1 MRILF
6 GVLWY
11 ILAVTGARA
20 QEKIGIIYK
29 DTAYIGLSA
38 ANYNLLKAQL
48 ESYNLTEADLIE
60 LPGRATQ
67 SATYKW
73 VNAYKILQPES
84 CSECEPVYHLVGKSE
99 GLFRIGKWYGN
110 QSAANLKRLNGLRS
124 EQLSLGQKLV
134 VGFCK
139 VAVQEPLQDNRQ
151 SGVTVAVDTAAAKP
165 LQPIAKDSV
174 GLQPRPVVLERPAE
188 PELTYH
194 GNGFFEPEWKA
205 GPAQK
210 QQTGKAAIF
219 KSAIGW
225 QDGKF
230 YLLASFLTPGT
241 LVKLVNPANGKYV
254 VAKVLAPL
262 PEIKINEGL
271 ICRLNDA
278 AAALLGC
285 LHEKTFELVITTSN

>member
-1 MRILF
+1 MKIFF
-6 GVLWY
+6 GVLCY
-11 ILAVTGARA
+11 MLVITGVRA
-20 QEKIGIIYK
+20 QEKIGVIYN
-29 DTAYIGLSA
+29 DTAYIMLSA
-38 ANYNLLKAQL
+38 ANYDLLKAQL

-60 LPGRATQ
+60 LPGRVSP
-67 SATYKW
+67 SATFKW
-73 VNAYKILQPES
+73 VNSYKILQHEA
-84 CSECEPVYHLVGKSE
+84 CRDCEPVYHSVGKSE

-110 QSAANLKRLNGLRS
+110 QSVANLKRLNGLRS
-124 EQLSLGQKLV
+124 EHLTQGQKLL

-139 VAVQEPLQDNRQ
+139 IVVQAPKYNIE
-151 SGVTVAVDTAAAKP
+151 SGVTLAVDTAETTP
-165 LQPIAKDSV
+165 FQPVAKDGF
-174 GLQPRPVVLERPAE
+174 GLQPRPMAPEMPDD

-194 GNGFFEPEWKA
+194 GNGFFEPEWKD

-210 QQTGKAAIF
+210 QQIGKAAIF
-219 KSAIGW
+219 KSAVGW

-241 LVKLVNPANGKYV
+241 IVKLENPANGKYI

-285 LHEKTFELVITTSN
+285 LHQKTFELVITPSN